1 VTLTPLSSTPAQ
13 TSRPDA
19 REGRSHAASLHRIA
33 RIVLL
38 ATIFA
43 APWAIGAVEPWAWGA
58 LTGLAMLVLILWG
71 AGWVQRGVFKLTW
84 SSLYL
89 PFLALI
95 ALALFQFFEHR
106 TSDYPATREAV
117 LKLLTDAVF
126 FFLAGQLLFN
136 ESRNGKTIKQ
146 WGSMVLI
153 LAFGLST
160 LAVAQI
166 LTTGHG
172 WIYWVIR
179 TDYGPF
185 GPYVSANDYC
195 GLLEMLV
202 PVAAGYIL
210 SGSSRRVPRIALWLM
225 VGGCLGSVAMS
236 GSRAGA
242 VVMVLEVLIFTA
254 IALRY
259 RSRAHWHIGLL
270 MVLGLLVCSVG
281 IFAWVANGS
290 READRALS
298 VFQTD
303 KSIQVKMGDRLWVAK
318 DTLRMAL
325 HHPISGVG
333 VGAFET
339 AFPPYM
345 SHVSD
350 LHWTHAHD
358 DIAEGL
364 SETGLP
370 GAALLLWGLI
380 LFLSL
385 GYFHIRDRVRADWG
399 WIPVGALVGATGLL
413 FHSLVDFNLRVPA
426 NALWFVV
433 CLAVATQPGT
443 WPDRPPRRR
452 RESIPETDESIVN

>member
-1 VTLTPLSSTPAQ
+1 MTPPPLSTTPAQ
-13 TSRPDA
+13 SPLSGA
-19 REGRSHAASLHRIA
+19 REGRPHAASLHRVA
-33 RIVLL
+33 RIILL

-43 APWAIGAVEPWAWGA
+43 APWAIGAVQPWAWCA
-58 LTGLAMLVLILWG
+58 ITGVGMLLVVLWG

-95 ALALFQFFEHR
+95 VLALIQLFGHL
-106 TSDYPATREAV
+106 TCDYPATREAV
-117 LKLLTDAVF
+117 LKLVTDAVY

-136 ESRNGKTIKQ
+136 ESRSGKTIKH
-146 WGSMVLI
+146 WGLMVLI
-153 LAFGLST
+153 LAFGLSA
-160 LAVAQI
+160 LAVAQV

-179 TDYGPF
+179 TPHGPF

-195 GLLEMLV
+195 GLLEMLI
-202 PVAAGYIL
+202 PIAAGYIL
-210 SGSSRRVPRIALWLM
+210 SGSSRSVPRVALWLM

-242 VVMVLEVLIFTA
+242 AVILLEVLIFAA
-254 IALRY
+254 IAIRN
-259 RSRAHWHIGLL
+259 RSKGNWHVGLAL
-270 MVLGLLVCSVG
+270 VLGLLLCSVG
-281 IFAWVANGS
+281 IFAWVADAS

-325 HHPISGVG
+325 HYPVMGVG

-339 AFPPYM
+339 VFPPYM
-345 SHVSD
+345 SKVTD
-350 LHWTHAHD
+350 IHWTHAHD
-358 DIAEGL
+358 DFAEGL
-364 SETGLP
+364 SETGVP

-399 WIPVGALVGATGLL
+399 WIPVGALVGASGLL
-413 FHSLVDFNLRVPA
+413 FHSLVDFNLRIPA

-433 CLAVATQPGT
+433 CLAVATHPGT
-443 WPDRPPRRR
+443 WPDRAPGAGGSRF
-452 RESIPETDESIVN
+452 PEPDESLVN